1 MDFKDK
7 LLLLQKLK
15 INLKVKRTI
24 EINSMHIRFETLSD
38 IIFLCIIHELSSDV

>member
-7 LLLLQKLK
+7 LILQKWK
-15 INLKVKRTI
+15 INWKVKRTI
-24 EINSMHIRFETLSD
+24 ETNSKHIRFETLSD